1 MSGANQEP
9 VAPLADE
16 VLSADQVA
24 LLLGID
30 VKTVYDH
37 ANRGRIPCRRLGRR
51 VLFGRRAILDWLN
64 KPVND
69 ER

>member
-1 MSGANQEP
+1 MTIADP
-9 VAPLADE
+9 AIADE
-16 VLSADQVA
+16 VLSVDQVA
-24 LLLGID
+24 EMLGVD
-30 VKTVYDH
+30 RKTIYDH

-51 VLFGRRAILDWLN
+51 ILFGRRAILDWLN

>member
-1 MSGANQEP
+1 MT
-9 VAPLADE
+9 DE
-16 VLSADQVA
+16 VLSAEQVA
-24 LLLGID
+24 ELLHID

-37 ANRGRIPCRRLGRR
+37 ANRGRLPCRRLGRR
-51 VLFGRRAILDWLN
+51 ILFGRRAILDWLN

>member
-1 MSGANQEP
+1 VSDA
-9 VAPLADE
+9 AE
-16 VLSADQVA
+16 VLSAEQVA
-24 LLLGID
+24 ELLGVD
-30 VKTVYDH
+30 SKTVYDY
-37 ANRGRIPCRRLGRR
+37 ANRGEIPCRRLGRR

>member
-1 MSGANQEP
+1 MSA
-9 VAPLADE
+9 ADE
-16 VLSADQVA
+16 VLSAEQVA
-24 LLLGID
+24 ELLHID

-37 ANRGRIPCRRLGRR
+37 ANRGRLPCRRLGRR
-51 VLFGRRAILDWLN
+51 ILFGRRAILDWLN